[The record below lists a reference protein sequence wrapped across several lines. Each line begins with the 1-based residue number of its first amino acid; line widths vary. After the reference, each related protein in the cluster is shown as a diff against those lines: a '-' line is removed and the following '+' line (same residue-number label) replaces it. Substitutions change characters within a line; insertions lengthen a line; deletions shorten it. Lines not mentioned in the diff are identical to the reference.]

1 MKVEGVG
8 MQKAEQTQIQAEKKF
23 YVLSGEELTTMQKE
37 AAQIGAKAALERLEE
52 EKKKIY
58 SKAIDRRLHNTKL
71 LLRNYRMLKE
81 NVQNSIFGR
90 SQMKESAADILCSMM
105 NMYDDEVIVDAIK
118 RTATRTA
125 IIVTHI
131 DTMIDLY
138 QVYCDKSPNDLE
150 RRRYEVLYDMYMAEE
165 IMPAKEI
172 AKKQKM
178 SKENVYSDIK
188 IAIERLSALIF
199 GVDGLQAQ

>member
-1 MKVEGVG
+1 

>member
-1 MKVEGVG
+1 
-8 MQKAEQTQIQAEKKF
+8 MQKAERVQAQAEKKI
-23 YVLSGEELTTMQKE
+23 YVLSGEELTAMHKE
-37 AAQIGAKAALERLEE
+37 AAQIGVKAALERLEE
-52 EKKKIY
+52 EKKKMY
-58 SKAIDRRLHNTKL
+58 NKSIDRRLHNTKL

-81 NVQNSIFGR
+81 NVENSIFGR

-131 DTMIDLY
+131 ETMLELY
-138 QVYCDKSPNDLE
+138 KAYCDKSPNDLE

-165 IMPAKEI
+165 VLTVKEI
-172 AKKQKM
+172 AKKQNM
-178 SKENVYSDIK
+178 SKENVYTDIK

-199 GVDGLQAQ
+199 GVDGLSAR